1 MKSGIGEFLSIL
13 RKSKGLTQ
21 QEVADALGVSN
32 KTVSSWETGASCPD
46 IGMLPAIA
54 ELFGVTCDELLRGE
68 RLPAAEPGART
79 EEKREKALARMLARL
94 KNAAAISCWVSAGL
108 YIVALVV
115 TLLIGSAASE
125 SLIGFFVGL
134 LFVLGG
140 VFVNLIHYKSLRY
153 QLTQDDFESAAVDD
167 SLRALSVRQTVVL
180 ILAAAAFGFIV
191 PHAFI
196 PVHFGLRIGYA
207 IGYGALGAVFA
218 GLLAGG
224 VYMIVRKAKR
234 SYRTCRKKF
243 FWTLKNGVIPYTAI
257 AALAGILFLI
267 TAYSVSLRAPNGMVG
282 VPVGSGYETYGQL
295 QEDLQ
300 DSELFSLY
308 EYTLYSTQAPESTVT
323 QETLDARIDETLR
336 CASWRCI
343 SAADGGAV
351 YYFADFPREYEE
363 AYDCTPD
370 GNGAFVR
377 VPVLS
382 VTLKNGMVL
391 SVPVFNREYQ
401 SGVLY
406 LDENYYLSGGT
417 TLYVLELTFG
427 RPPYEAAA
435 AHRAMVSVTV
445 QIVVTA
451 AIWLLIA
458 AVYTAVYIPRRK
470 KFLRALSSEQSAQE
484 TSATA

>member
-46 IGMLPAIA
+46 IGILPAIA

-79 EEKREKALARMLARL
+79 EEKREKALARILARL

-125 SLIGFFVGL
+125 SLIGFFAGL

-224 VYMIVRKAKR
+224 VYAIVRKAKR

-243 FWTLKNGVIPYTAI
+243 FWTLKNGAIPYTAI

-282 VPVGSGYETYGQL
+282 VPIGIGYETYGQL

-323 QETLDARIDETLR
+323 QETLDARIDEALS

-401 SGVLY
+401 GGMLR
-406 LDENYYLSGGT
+406 LDESYYLSDGT
-417 TLYVLELTFG
+417 TLYVLDLTFG

-445 QIVVTA
+445 QIVVTT

-484 TSATA
+484 TSVTA

>member
-1 MKSGIGEFLSIL
+1 M
-13 RKSKGLTQ
+13 
-21 QEVADALGVSN
+21 
-32 KTVSSWETGASCPD
+32 
-46 IGMLPAIA
+46 
-54 ELFGVTCDELLRGE
+54 
-68 RLPAAEPGART
+68 
-79 EEKREKALARMLARL
+79 
-94 KNAAAISCWVSAGL
+94 
-108 YIVALVV
+108 
-115 TLLIGSAASE
+115 
-125 SLIGFFVGL
+125 
-134 LFVLGG
+134 
-140 VFVNLIHYKSLRY
+140 FVNLIHYKSLRY

-167 SLRALSVRQTVVL
+167 CLRALSVRQTVVL
-180 ILAAAAFGFIV
+180 LLAAAAVGFIV

-224 VYMIVRKAKR
+224 VYMIVRKAQR

-267 TAYSVSLRAPNGMVG
+267 TAYSVSLRTQNGIG

-323 QETLDARIDETLR
+323 QETLDARIDEPLR
-336 CASWRCI
+336 CTSWRCI

-401 SGVLY
+401 GGVLN
-406 LDENYYLSGGT
+406 LDERYYLSDLSDGT
-417 TLYVLELTFG
+417 TLYVLDLTFG

-435 AHRAMVSVTV
+435 AHRAMVSATV
-445 QIVVTA
+445 QIAVTA
-451 AIWLLIA
+451 AVWLLIA
-458 AVYTAVYIPRRK
+458 AVFTAVYIPRRK
-470 KFLRALSSEQSAQE
+470 KFLRALSAEQSAPQNE
-484 TSATA
+484 TEI